1 MRQSPTLRQAE
12 CAPVRQRRSD
22 ASKGSPVVP
31 SLLVTN
37 DFPPKIG
44 GIQSYLYEL
53 WRRLPPQET
62 SVLTTRYEGAPTWDA
77 SQAFHIERV
86 RQRVLLPMPVLAR
99 RVDAMASARGVDT
112 IFLDPLLPLGLI
124 GSRLAAAP
132 YVVLTHGAEVTVPGR
147 LPVSSQLSAR
157 VLGRAAGIVA
167 AGDYP
172 ARVAQRIVGR
182 ALPTLVI
189 PPGVDVDRFKPVDDA
204 TRSMTRLRF
213 GLPPV
218 DGAHRLVLGLSRL
231 VPRKGF
237 DVLIDA
243 VARMGSEVVLAI
255 AGSGRD
261 RRRLEARA
269 ASRGIADRVRFLGR
283 VEDSD
288 LPALYASADV
298 FAMLCRDRWKGLEAE
313 GFGIV
318 FLEAA
323 ACGVPAIA
331 GRSGGSHDAV
341 ADGETGLIVDPHS
354 SSEIFSAL
362 TRLLGDDELRLRF
375 GAAARARAVLEFS
388 YDILAERLLGLTRG
402 DFTCLVAGER

>member
-1 MRQSPTLRQAE
+1 M
-12 CAPVRQRRSD
+12 
-22 ASKGSPVVP
+22 
-31 SLLVTN
+31 
-37 DFPPKIG
+37 
-44 GIQSYLYEL
+44 
-53 WRRLPPQET
+53 
-62 SVLTTRYEGAPTWDA
+62 
-77 SQAFHIERV
+77 
-86 RQRVLLPMPVLAR
+86 
-99 RVDAMASARGVDT
+99 

-124 GSRLAAAP
+124 GPSLTSAP

-147 LPVSSQLSAR
+147 LPLSSQLSAR
-157 VLGRAAGIVA
+157 VLRRAAGIVA

-218 DGAHRLVLGLSRL
+218 DGTRRLVLGLSRL

-354 SSEIFSAL
+354 SNEILSAL

-388 YDILAERLLGLTRG
+388 YDILAERLVGLTRG
-402 DFTCLVAGER
+402 DLTCLVAGER